1 MKAIMIIM
9 AAIIVIVL
17 AGSWHSDNVRNQKIE
32 TTGSPQEFV
41 TLIVYEP
48 KANVEVQRSGDSL
61 LVTFSL
67 DPWMMTGSWGKSC
80 FTVELE
86 KIIPG
91 AFYKFRDINS
101 ITITATAAFSNDI
114 RGQSRGRG
122 DVLRAT
128 FSRANAESIVWDKIA
143 LADLPQLAD
152 KFWQA
157 NETISPLRFD
167 DHSSAHAC
175 RRQLLPPPHALVLPR
190 L

>member
-128 FSRANAESIVWDKIA
+128 FARANAESIVWDKIA

-157 NETISPLRFD
+157 PNLIKE
-167 DHSSAHAC
+167 
-175 RRQLLPPPHALVLPR
+175 
-190 L
+190 